1 MASIKVSQVDD
12 GHLHRFKY
20 QAADGT
26 TMYFLAIKKGAGSVV
41 VVLDAC
47 DSCGDAGYYEKDGK
61 IICKEC
67 GVAMNIATIGFKGG
81 CNPVPLNFEND
92 GSTLTV
98 KAADLDA
105 MSSYFKR

>member
-1 MASIKVSQVDD
+1 
-12 GHLHRFKY
+12 
-20 QAADGT
+20 
-26 TMYFLAIKKGAGSVV
+26 
-41 VVLDAC
+41 
-47 DSCGDAGYYEKDGK
+47 
-61 IICKEC
+61 
-67 GVAMNIATIGFKGG
+67 MNIATTGFKGG